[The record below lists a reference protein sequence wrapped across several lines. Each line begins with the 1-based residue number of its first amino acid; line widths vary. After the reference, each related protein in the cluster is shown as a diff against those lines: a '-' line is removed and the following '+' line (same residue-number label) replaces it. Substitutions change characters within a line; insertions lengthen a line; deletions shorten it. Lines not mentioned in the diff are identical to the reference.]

1 MPEPAGRG
9 AAEPI
14 GEGIRQGDG
23 RAGRIR
29 KESEILLGWR
39 TRGLQREGRLM
50 FGFFLMSSNTQ
61 CKMKE

>member
-9 AAEPI
+9 AAEPT

-29 KESEILLGWR
+29 KEPEILLGWR
-39 TRGLQREGRLM
+39 T
-50 FGFFLMSSNTQ
+50 
-61 CKMKE
+61 